1 MDNVVQ
7 FPKHKK
13 GTPPQ
18 SIADITANI
27 NMFRQEYITELTMAI
42 FQQSM
47 DMFELNGILIDDT
60 TNYDKEVA
68 IMIEALTSILYKYF
82 KMDYENSDAI
92 DKIIELQIS
101 EAGEYSYKFN
111 VPTIQ
116 E

>member
-27 NMFRQEYITELTMAI
+27 NTFRQEYITELTMAI
-42 FQQSM
+42 FQQTM
-47 DMFELNGILIDDT
+47 DMLELNGIVIDDT

-68 IMIEALTSILYKYF
+68 IMVESLTSILHKYF
-82 KMDYENSDAI
+82 KMEYVNSDAI

-101 EAGEYSYKFN
+101 ETGVYSYKFN
-111 VPTIQ
+111 VPTK